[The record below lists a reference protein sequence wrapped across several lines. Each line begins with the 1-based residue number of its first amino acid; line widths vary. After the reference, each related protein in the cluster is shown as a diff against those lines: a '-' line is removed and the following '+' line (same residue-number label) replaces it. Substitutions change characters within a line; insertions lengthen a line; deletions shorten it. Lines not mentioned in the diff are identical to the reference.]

1 MTLCKTE
8 GVDDVYFID
17 LLDVGYIAK
26 VIDCSGGVKTFIGC
40 SAAVC
45 QVIVRPSR
53 AGGTEVQGIAR
64 LSFLQWK
71 GMLSFHQL
79 RWMHASLSAIEA
91 CKQTDREKFLTHI

>member
-1 MTLCKTE
+1 MTLCKTD

-53 AGGTEVQGIAR
+53 SGGTEVQGIAR
-64 LSFLQWK
+64 LSFCNGRVCSLFTNSDGCMLHCLQSK
-71 GMLSFHQL
+71 L
-79 RWMHASLSAIEA
+79 ASKQIE
-91 CKQTDREKFLTHI
+91 RNS